1 MSATFWNRR
10 RKERRKAIEEKA
22 DVKEQEEAD
31 IKEPEEVKE
40 IKKKV
45 VKNDTGGTK

>member
-22 DVKEQEEAD
+22 D
-31 IKEPEEVKE
+31 IKEPEEAKE